1 MGRFLISVSEITR
14 RQNFGCRSQVNTDD
28 MRLSSNRISSDL
40 KSDEDKQFKRDSEYS
55 LNRFPESCGAGYE
68 RESGLSVAV
77 SRGALDSI
85 RSAMAGWG

>member
-1 MGRFLISVSEITR
+1 MKINNPSGIANV
-14 RQNFGCRSQVNTDD
+14 
-28 MRLSSNRISSDL
+28 LSIDPQRAA
-40 KSDEDKQFKRDSEYS
+40 E
-55 LNRFPESCGAGYE
+55 PGYE